1 MTQGYAP
8 VHNSPDVLA
17 LIDRAL
23 QEDLSIGDPTTE
35 ALIPPDMQG
44 EGVLRAKAQ
53 GVLCGGEIALAVF
66 RRIDP
71 TLTCEPLLADGAL
84 LGSGDTI
91 ARIQGAVASIL
102 KGERTALNFLQHLSG
117 IATETARYV
126 QAARGLKAR
135 IVDTRKT
142 VPGLRTLEKYAVRI
156 GGGHNHRRNLGDGV
170 LIKDNHIAALRA
182 RGMTLAEIVRRAQE
196 EASHTLKVEVEVTSL
211 AEAEEALEAGAQLL
225 LLDNMSLE
233 EMRQVVALARGRALL
248 EASGGINLE
257 TVRAVAECGVDI
269 ISVGALTHSSQALD
283 ISLDLEVG

>member
-1 MTQGYAP
+1 MTQGPAP
-8 VHNSPDVLA
+8 VHNSSDALA

-35 ALIPPDMQG
+35 ALIPPDLQG
-44 EGVLRAKAQ
+44 ESVLRAKAQ

-71 TLTCEPLLADGAL
+71 ALTCELLLPDGAR

-91 ARIQGAVASIL
+91 ARIQGAVAGIL

-126 QAARGLKAR
+126 QAAQGLKAR

-142 VPGLRTLEKYAVRI
+142 VPGLRTLEKYAVRT

-182 RGMTLAEIVRRAQE
+182 RGMTLAEIVRKAQE

-211 AEAEEALEAGAQLL
+211 AEAEEALEAGAHLL